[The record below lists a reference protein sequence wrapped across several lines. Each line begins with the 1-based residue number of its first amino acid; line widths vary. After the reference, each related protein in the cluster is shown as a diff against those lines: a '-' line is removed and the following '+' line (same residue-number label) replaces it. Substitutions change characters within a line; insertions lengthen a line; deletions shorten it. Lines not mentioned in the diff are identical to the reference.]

1 MKKLIQVFL
10 GVFLLLGQFV
20 APSVSAE
27 GEKEFE
33 GEKVVVGTV
42 SDAALELWEYIADKA
57 LEEEGIELEVVVFND
72 YNQPNVA
79 LQNGSLDISAFQG
92 HPFIRSWNADND
104 GSVYAIANTLLM
116 PLGLYSDKYDSVE
129 EIPENG
135 VIALPNDPSTL
146 GRALLALEIAGLIE
160 VDDEVGIF
168 AEEEDIVGNPKNLE
182 FLLVDPNFAA
192 LSLPD
197 VDAALI
203 NTNFANDAG
212 LSINDAIFN
221 DAEDIE
227 KVNPLYINTIT
238 TLEENKDNPLFLKIV
253 ELYQTEDVVEKLYEV
268 YNHEVYP
275 AIDVPL
281 PELEDAE

>member
-79 LQNGSLDISAFQG
+79 LQNGSLDISTFQG

-221 DAEDIE
+221 DAEDID

>member
-221 DAEDIE
+221 DAEDID

-253 ELYQTEDVVEKLYEV
+253 ELYQTEDVMEKLYEV

>member
-104 GSVYAIANTLLM
+104 GSVFAIANTLLM

-221 DAEDIE
+221 DAEDID

>member
-10 GVFLLLGQFV
+10 GVLLLLGQFV

-227 KVNPLYINTIT
+227 KVNPLYIKTIT

-268 YNHEVYP
+268 YNNEVYP

-281 PELEDAE
+281 PEVEDAE